1 MNFPHYKQ
9 EVLALTMRWVRRLSR
24 EKFSMLFTLVQPMLF
39 WLIFFGSLFQQAA
52 KMPLLEN
59 APNYMSFLAG
69 GVVVMTVLNNGLAGG
84 VDLLFDKEN
93 GFLERMMSTP
103 IHRTSVILSRYLFVM
118 AITSMQILVILGIAF
133 LFGVEP
139 VTKLPGIALIL
150 VIGMLFGIGLTAISM
165 AMAFSVKSHGD
176 FFSMLGFLSLPMIFL
191 SSALVPLSAMPGWMQ
206 ALAFLN
212 PMTWVID
219 AVRPLI
225 ITGWETAIPQ
235 VALALMIL
243 VIFDAI
249 CLYGGAK
256 AFRRAI
262 G

>member
-39 WLIFFGSLFQQAA
+39 WLIFFGSLFQRAA
-52 KMPLLEN
+52 DIQLLQ

-118 AITSMQILVILGIAF
+118 AITAMQILVILGIAF
-133 LFGVEP
+133 LFGVRPE
-139 VTKLPGIALIL
+139 TGLLGIALIL
-150 VIGMLFGIGLTAISM
+150 VIGMLFGVGLTAISM
-165 AMAFSVKSHGD
+165 AMAFSVKSQWQLLLRTPIACCRLRMRMTLFYPSTIPVAG
-176 FFSMLGFLSLPMIFL
+176 SPYGLK
-191 SSALVPLSAMPGWMQ
+191 
-206 ALAFLN
+206 LN
-212 PMTWVID
+212 SRLKTV
-219 AVRPLI
+219 
-225 ITGWETAIPQ
+225 
-235 VALALMIL
+235 
-243 VIFDAI
+243 
-249 CLYGGAK
+249 
-256 AFRRAI
+256 
-262 G
+262 